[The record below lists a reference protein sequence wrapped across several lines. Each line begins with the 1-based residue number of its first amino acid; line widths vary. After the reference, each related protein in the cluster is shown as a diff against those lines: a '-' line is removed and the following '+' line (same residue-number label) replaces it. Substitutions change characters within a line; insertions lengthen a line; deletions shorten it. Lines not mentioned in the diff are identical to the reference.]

1 MSFLLRRLAAL
12 SSASTLVPCALAL
25 AGAWATGCSRVEPG
39 ADARTA
45 RPVRIVAASATAVD
59 IAVTVAGLERMAGVP
74 SQALEYSLLHEGRPE
89 PRPIARF
96 DAYLAEPV
104 LALRPDLVVI
114 DPWQA
119 PETSA
124 QLRAAGVSVFA
135 LPTVRDFPEARAAL
149 AAAGEAFGDADFTAR
164 ALADFDARLARVRE
178 RRVERGW
185 RGLAY
190 SNFGG
195 AGSTAGKGTT
205 IDALFEVLGIVNLVG
220 ERGTVGHTGMTFED
234 LLALDP
240 DLILVSEPLRMGDG
254 PSGDRGGAAER
265 ILRGDPSLASL
276 RAVREDRIV
285 ALPAW
290 LFATGSH
297 ELVTAAEELERRV
310 ATLAARLAEHESR

>member
-1 MSFLLRRLAAL
+1 MYVLPQLRALERLARACSL
-12 SSASTLVPCALAL
+12 LAL
-25 AGAWATGCSRVEPG
+25 GLAAGACSRVEHAP
-39 ADARTA
+39 APSVA
-45 RPVRIVAASATAVD
+45 RPERIVAASATAVD
-59 IAVTVAGLERMAGVP
+59 VAVAVAGLERMAGVP
-74 SQALEYSLLHEGRPE
+74 SQALEYSVLHAGRPE
-89 PRPIARF
+89 PRPIVRF
-96 DAYLAEPV
+96 DAYLAESL

-135 LPTVRDFPEARAAL
+135 LPIVRDFPDARAAL
-149 AAAGEAFGDADFTAR
+149 VSAGAAFGDPELTAR
-164 ALADFDARLARVRE
+164 ALADFDRRTRALRE
-178 RRVERGW
+178 RRSERGW

-195 AGSTAGKGTT
+195 AGSTAGRETT
-205 IDALFEVLGIVNLVG
+205 IDALFELVG
-220 ERGTVGHTGMTFED
+220 IRNLMAERGTVGHAGITFED

-240 DLILVSEPLRMGDG
+240 DVILVSEPLRMGEG

-265 ILRGDPSLASL
+265 LLRSEVSLAGL

-290 LFATGSH
+290 LFATGSQ
-297 ELVTAAEELERRV
+297 ELVSAAEELERRV
-310 ATLAARLAEHESR
+310 EQLARRLAQQGSQ